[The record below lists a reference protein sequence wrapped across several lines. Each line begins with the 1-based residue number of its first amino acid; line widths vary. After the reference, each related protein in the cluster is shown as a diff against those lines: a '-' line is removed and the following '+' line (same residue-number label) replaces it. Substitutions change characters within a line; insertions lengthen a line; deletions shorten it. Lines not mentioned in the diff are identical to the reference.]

1 MALDTDLRS
10 IQEARDALRLAAE
23 ARGKLASMTQEQVD
37 KMVRNMSEAGQ
48 VNASILA
55 KMAVEE
61 TGFGVYE
68 DKILKNMFAAKNVF
82 DAIIG
87 LKTVGIVHRDRERRI
102 AEIAEPMGIIVGLVP
117 STNPT
122 STVIYKSLISIKV
135 RNPIIF
141 SPHPSAAGCTGQA
154 AEIMA
159 DAACAAGAPRNAI
172 QWLSSCT
179 KQATDEL
186 MHHEETAL
194 ILATGGSGMVKA
206 AYSAGK
212 PAYGVGPGNVP
223 AFIERTADIGKAVSD
238 IISSRTFDNGTV
250 CASEE
255 SVVTETA
262 IEDRVIEE
270 LKAQGGYFV
279 SDSEADALGRLLIFS
294 DGRMNPATVGRD
306 AMTIARM
313 AGIPAPEGTRVL
325 VARVKGVG
333 PQYPLSREKLCS
345 VLAFYVEPTWQAAC
359 ECCVEILKLGGIGHS
374 LVIHSRDEAVIREF
388 AFKKP
393 VFRILVNTPATH
405 GAIGL
410 SSGLEPSLTLGC
422 GTWGGSI
429 TSDNVGPMHLVNKKR
444 VAYGM
449 GQEGVRGLYEGEG
462 FAKGTYMAYGY
473 GRGASDDTVS
483 AARSEP
489 LGRRRASYSGTTHEI
504 PDAVPWNRRGSGKA
518 PRIIGPAASVDKP
531 ILHPSFSQGTG
542 ERLKGMAEA
551 TQSQRTT
558 GNQEN
563 DSGGLISDEDIRK
576 VVQSFLVE
584 LRRGGTTG
592 ES

>member
-1 MALDTDLRS
+1 MALDADLRS

-37 KMVRNMSEAGQ
+37 KMVQNMSEAGQ
-48 VNASILA
+48 INAMVLA

-68 DKILKNMFAAKNVF
+68 DKTTKNMFAAKNVF
-82 DAIIG
+82 DSIIG
-87 LKTVGIVHRDRERRI
+87 LKTVGIIHRDQERRI
-102 AEIAEPMGIIVGLVP
+102 AEIAEPMGVIVGLVP

-122 STVIYKSLISIKV
+122 STVIYKSLISIKA

-141 SPHPSAAGCTGQA
+141 SPHPSAVGCTGRA

-172 QWLSSCT
+172 QWLSFCT

-223 AFIERTADIGKAVSD
+223 AFIERTANIGKAVSD
-238 IISSRTFDNGTV
+238 IISSRVFDNGTV

-255 SVVTETA
+255 SIVTETA
-262 IEDRVIEE
+262 IEDKVIEE
-270 LKAQGGYFV
+270 MKAQGACFV
-279 SDSEADALGRLLIFS
+279 NDSEADALGRLLVFS

-306 AMTIARM
+306 AMTLARM
-313 AGIPAPEGTRVL
+313 AGIRVPEGTRAL
-325 VARVKGVG
+325 VARVRGVG
-333 PQYPLSREKLCS
+333 PEYPLSREKLCS

-359 ECCVEILKLGGIGHS
+359 ERCIEILRLGGIGHS

-393 VFRILVNTPATH
+393 VFRVLVNTPATH

-410 SSGLEPSLTLGC
+410 SSGLEPALTLGC

-429 TSDNVGPMHLVNKKR
+429 TSDNVGPMHLVNRKR

-449 GQEGVRGLYEGEG
+449 GEEEVLGLYEEG
-462 FAKGTYMAYGY
+462 IAKGTHATYGY
-473 GRGASDDTVS
+473 GRGSSGSKA
-483 AARSEP
+483 AARPEFS
-489 LGRRRASYSGTTHEI
+489 GQRRAFHSGTARQQAGAE
-504 PDAVPWNRRGSGKA
+504 PWNRRGAGKV
-518 PRIIGPAASVDKP
+518 PTIIGPAASVDKP
-531 ILHPSFSQGTG
+531 ILHPSLSQEIGEKLQGTVEG
-542 ERLKGMAEA
+542 
-551 TQSQRTT
+551 TQSQQTT
-558 GNQEN
+558 WNQQN

-576 VVQSFLVE
+576 VVQGFLAE
-584 LRRGGTTG
+584 LRGGGGITG